1 MSPFRIA
8 LVAATA
14 LVASATAQAAT
25 ISFGTSPASTS
36 TLTTGLQTTN
46 FTSSL
51 TVPRFNTNLGT
62 LTSVGIEFAGGV
74 NSTIAFESRDAGPS
88 TVTGTASATV
98 TLTRPDSTR
107 LAVVLPTNTRSQSV
121 TAFDGTID
129 FAGTSGNTFSN
140 VAGSLT
146 APLVTLTSASD
157 LALFSSN
164 GASNI
169 LLPVTGAG
177 SSSASGAGNL
187 VVQIS
192 TQASGSA
199 FVTYTYNAP
208 TPPPTGVP
216 EPASM
221 ALLGAG
227 LAGLGLLRRSKA

>member
-25 ISFGTSPASTS
+25 ISFGTTPASTS

-51 TVPRFNTNLGT
+51 AVPRFNTNLGT
-62 LTSVGIEFAGGV
+62 LTSVSIDFAGGV
-74 NSTIAFESRDAGPS
+74 NSNIRFESLDAAAA
-88 TVTGTASATV
+88 TITATAAATV
-98 TLTRPDSTR
+98 TLTRPDNSQ
-107 LAVVLPTNTRSQSV
+107 LAVVLPTNQRSQSV
-121 TAFDGTID
+121 TAFDNVID
-129 FAGTSGNTFSN
+129 FGGTSGATFNN
-140 VAGSLT
+140 VAGNLT
-146 APLVTLTSASD
+146 AATVTLTTAPD

-177 SSSASGAGNL
+177 SSSATGAGNL
-187 VVQIS
+187 IVQIN

-199 FVTYTYNAP
+199 FVTYTYNAA

-227 LAGLGLLRRSKA
+227 LAGLGLLRRRKA

>member
-46 FTSSL
+46 FTSTL
-51 TVPRFNTNLGT
+51 AVPRFNTNLGT
-62 LTSVGIEFAGGV
+62 LTSVGIEFAGNV
-74 NSTIAFESRDAGPS
+74 NSTIRFESLDAGPS
-88 TVTGTASATV
+88 TITGTAAATV
-98 TLTRPDSTR
+98 TLTRPDATQ
-107 LAVVLPTNTRSQSV
+107 LAVVLPTNTRSAPEA
-121 TAFDGTID
+121 AFDGTID
-129 FAGTSGNTFSN
+129 FAGTSGDIFSN

-169 LLPVTGAG
+169 LLPVSGNG
-177 SSSASGAGNL
+177 SSSATGAGNL
-187 VVQIS
+187 VVQIN

-199 FVTYTYNAP
+199 FVTYTYDAP

-227 LAGLGLLRRSKA
+227 LAGLGLLRRRKA